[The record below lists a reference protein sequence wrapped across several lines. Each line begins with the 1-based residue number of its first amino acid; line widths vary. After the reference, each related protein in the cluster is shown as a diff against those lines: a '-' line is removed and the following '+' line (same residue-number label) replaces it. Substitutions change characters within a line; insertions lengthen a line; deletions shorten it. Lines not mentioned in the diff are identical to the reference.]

1 MKKFLPHGIKRMNRL
16 GLILVPL
23 FVMSLVIACGPAGVS
38 GNPGI
43 SGAPGNPGNVGPAGE
58 QGAQGPQGDPGL
70 PGNSGNP
77 GKAGKAG
84 NPGNPGA
91 VGPRGPKGPDV
102 SLKANVIVDSTQL
115 YLDGGVTVMGSG
127 FLKYEPVQVYLE
139 EGSNKRSLG
148 TVDAGPGGAWTL
160 SVSNL
165 GQNAGVAK
173 HSESLLAGAA
183 VNLVAKGADGSH
195 ATVPVAIA
203 STGPVAEIPFENTA
217 RITGGTAATG
227 STLVVHGSG
236 FTSAEYVSMRWA
248 FTEAEYAAAKERGCK
263 DAKSI
268 ARNTSAANSTN
279 PYCYDSGIKGDGVKL
294 DAATADTVSGAFTY
308 TLKVGTMPAGVF
320 TLLATGSDGSR
331 ASASIVVTAAA
342 K

>member
-1 MKKFLPHGIKRMNRL
+1 MGKVFFGKYL
-16 GLILVPL
+16 GLVT
-23 FVMSLVIACGPAGVS
+23 SLTLA
-38 GNPGI
+38 
-43 SGAPGNPGNVGPAGE
+43 
-58 QGAQGPQGDPGL
+58 
-70 PGNSGNP
+70 
-77 GKAGKAG
+77 
-84 NPGNPGA
+84 
-91 VGPRGPKGPDV
+91 
-102 SLKANVIVDSTQL
+102 
-115 YLDGGVTVMGSG
+115 M
-127 FLKYEPVQVYLE
+127 FLGY
-139 EGSNKRSLG
+139 
-148 TVDAGPGGAWTL
+148 GGAELIVYSTNPEFIASFL
-160 SVSNL
+160 FALAYSL
-165 GQNAGVAK
+165 
-173 HSESLLAGAA
+173 LLAGAA

-279 PYCYDSGIKGDGVKL
+279 PYCYDSGIKGGGVKL

-308 TLKVGTMPAGVF
+308 TLKVGTC
-320 TLLATGSDGSR
+320 LLYTSD
-331 ASASIVVTAAA
+331 AADE
-342 K
+342 

>member
-1 MKKFLPHGIKRMNRL
+1 M

-23 FVMSLVIACGPAGVS
+23 FVMSFIIACGPAGAS
-38 GNPGI
+38 GNPGEP
-43 SGAPGNPGNVGPAGE
+43 GLPGNPGNVGPAGG
-58 QGAQGPQGDPGL
+58 QGAQGVQGEPGA
-70 PGNSGNP
+70 PGNPGNP

-102 SLKANVIVDSTQL
+102 SLKANVTVDSTQL

-139 EGSNKRSLG
+139 EGSSKPSLG
-148 TVDAGPGGAWTL
+148 TVDAGPGGAWIL

-165 GQNAGVAK
+165 GENAGVAK
-173 HSESLLAGAA
+173 HSAALLVGAA
-183 VNLVAKGADGSH
+183 VNLVAKGADGSQ
-195 ATVPVAIA
+195 ASVPIVI
-203 STGPVAEIPFENTA
+203 SNKGPVAAIPFDNTA
-217 RITGGTAATG
+217 AISGGTAATG
-227 STLVVHGSG
+227 KTLTINGSG
-236 FTSAEYVSMRWA
+236 FNGAEYVSMRWA

-308 TLKVGTMPAGVF
+308 TLKIGTMPAGVF

-331 ASASIVVTAAA
+331 ASVPIIVTAE
-342 K
+342 